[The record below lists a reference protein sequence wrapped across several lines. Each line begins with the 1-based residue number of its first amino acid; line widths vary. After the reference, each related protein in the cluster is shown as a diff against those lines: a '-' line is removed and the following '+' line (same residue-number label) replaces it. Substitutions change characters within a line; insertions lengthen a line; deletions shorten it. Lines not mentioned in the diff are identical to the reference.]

1 MDKNWTRNPS
11 LQNID
16 PAKIEMLLKLTEQ
29 GKGKSQKDL
38 LPFLMAIAGQ
48 SKKNGMSFS
57 SPGDGCHHRSPEN
70 RKVPCRSSENRTT
83 QGTYDYVSFSKALT
97 ADFYPDTDR
106 LGHFLKH
113 LHMLVGG
120 RHQMSQC
127 ILSADTCIF
136 VLTQTVVGKKIH
148 LLHTL

>member
-29 GKGKSQKDL
+29 EKRNVL
-38 LPFLMAIAGQ
+38 LA
-48 SKKNGMSFS
+48 
-57 SPGDGCHHRSPEN
+57 PGDGCYHRSPEN

-97 ADFYPDTDR
+97 ADFYPDTGR

>member
-57 SPGDGCHHRSPEN
+57 PRRRMP
-70 RKVPCRSSENRTT
+70 SSK
-83 QGTYDYVSFSKALT
+83 S
-97 ADFYPDTDR
+97 
-106 LGHFLKH
+106 
-113 LHMLVGG
+113 
-120 RHQMSQC
+120 
-127 ILSADTCIF
+127 
-136 VLTQTVVGKKIH
+136 
-148 LLHTL
+148 

>member
-57 SPGDGCHHRSPEN
+57 PQETDADSATSLSISICSLEG
-70 RKVPCRSSENRTT
+70 
-83 QGTYDYVSFSKALT
+83 GT
-97 ADFYPDTDR
+97 R
-106 LGHFLKH
+106 
-113 LHMLVGG
+113 
-120 RHQMSQC
+120 
-127 ILSADTCIF
+127 
-136 VLTQTVVGKKIH
+136 
-148 LLHTL
+148 

>member
-57 SPGDGCHHRSPEN
+57 PQETDAIIGSPEKQESPLHKF
-70 RKVPCRSSENRTT
+70 RKSNNS
-83 QGTYDYVSFSKALT
+83 GDL
-97 ADFYPDTDR
+97 
-106 LGHFLKH
+106 
-113 LHMLVGG
+113 
-120 RHQMSQC
+120 
-127 ILSADTCIF
+127 
-136 VLTQTVVGKKIH
+136 
-148 LLHTL
+148 